1 MASILSYINYVLQQ
15 DHTFHGLQM
24 RLLRIETVV
33 TKLNEIKVFEVLFSK
48 FCHLLRGEK
57 VNR

>member
-15 DHTFHGLQM
+15 DDTFHGLQM

-33 TKLNEIKVFEVLFSK
+33 TKLNEIKLKCLKLCSLNSAT
-48 FCHLLRGEK
+48 FCAGK
-57 VNR
+57 K

>member
-15 DHTFHGLQM
+15 DDTFHGLQM

-33 TKLNEIKVFEVLFSK
+33 TKLNEIKLKCLKLFSLNSAT
-48 FCHLLRGEK
+48 FCAGK
-57 VNR
+57 K